1 MIETSIE
8 NYDEEIIRWYD
19 KERESPDEEVRE
31 DSSNGRAPA

>member
-19 KERESPDEEVRE
+19 KERESPDEEDE
-31 DSSNGRAPA
+31 